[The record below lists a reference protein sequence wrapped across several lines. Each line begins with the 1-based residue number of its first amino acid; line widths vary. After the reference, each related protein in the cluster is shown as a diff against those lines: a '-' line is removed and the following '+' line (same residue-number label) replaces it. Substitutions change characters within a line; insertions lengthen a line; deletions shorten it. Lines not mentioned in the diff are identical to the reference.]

1 MELQKQNR
9 DAVVASSKLQ
19 IRKMRKGK
27 IKANVKFPVIWSV
40 YSWGVHFKL
49 DEDYDFFLHVFH
61 FLSLLGTTTFHC
73 VGIGPFGTDLNLC
86 FRVCTVN
93 WGLAGTPYLVRRKS
107 NFRLG
112 VDVGNGC
119 FRHKRI
125 GVLNPG
131 SPFSTGYYL
140 SVKVKKCNMAFTT
153 SHNRSGKNTIWI
165 QCHWPICAP
174 EFTQ

>member
-19 IRKMRKGK
+19 TRKMGKGK

-49 DEDYDFFLHVFH
+49 DEDYDFFPMSSISPH
-61 FLSLLGTTTFHC
+61 FWGQPHSIVWALALLALISTYVLESVLS
-73 VGIGPFGTDLNLC
+73 IGGWQGHLIWWDENLISD
-86 FRVCTVN
+86 
-93 WGLAGTPYLVRRKS
+93 WGLMLEM
-107 NFRLG
+107 
-112 VDVGNGC
+112 DVLD
-119 FRHKRI
+119 KRI

-131 SPFSTGYYL
+131 LPFSTGYYL
-140 SVKVKKCNMAFTT
+140 SVKVKECNMAFTT
-153 SHNRSGKNTIWI
+153 SHNWSGKNTIWI
-165 QCHWPICAP
+165 QCHWPICAS